1 MAFNIFSY
9 QTYFC
14 FGRPNVFS
22 VFDERFSAVS
32 IEYPVDYYSLSATIH
47 YRLLQYFFCFC
58 ILTKT
63 VCGLTKP

>member
-32 IEYPVDYYSLSATIH
+32 IEYPVDYYSLSATT
-47 YRLLQYFFCFC
+47 
-58 ILTKT
+58 ILFLFLYIDKNC
-63 VCGLTKP
+63 VWFNQAVVKK

>member
-32 IEYPVDYYSLSATIH
+32 IEYPVDYYSLSATTI
-47 YRLLQYFFCFC
+47 LFLFLYFDKNCVWFNQA
-58 ILTKT
+58 LVK
-63 VCGLTKP
+63 K